1 MSDGEEEIIVDL
13 YNENVNVN
21 ENENNN
27 EIDPQYEEYLQND
40 FQDTIITDIF
50 SQMVQY
56 IKNQALPICEY
67 ITIDDVEYIIE
78 NFL

>member
-13 YNENVNVN
+13 YNVNVN
-21 ENENNN
+21 ENVNENND
-27 EIDPQYEEYLQND
+27 IDPQYEEYLQND
-40 FQDTIITDIF
+40 FQDAIITDIF